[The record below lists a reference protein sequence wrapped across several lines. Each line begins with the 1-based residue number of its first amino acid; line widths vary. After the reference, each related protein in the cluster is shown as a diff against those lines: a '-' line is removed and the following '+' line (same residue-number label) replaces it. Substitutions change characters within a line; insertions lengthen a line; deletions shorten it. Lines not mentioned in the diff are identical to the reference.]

1 MFIDVLVAE
10 IGSTT
15 TLVNAFSGICGDAP
29 RFIAQG
35 QAPTSV
41 LEGDVR
47 AGLRGAIA
55 DMQAKQGWDSLEY
68 GEMFATSSAAGG
80 LRMCVCGLVYDM
92 TVKAAEAAALGAGAI
107 VKLATAGKLSKF
119 DLMDLQEAKPNLILL
134 AGGTDYGER
143 ETALFNAERIAESG
157 LRAPVIYAGN
167 VQNQTHVK
175 AIFDRAGLPC
185 TVTENVYPK
194 LDLLNIEPARR
205 IIHKVFEEHIIK
217 APGMEHIRDMVTGAI
232 MPTPGAV
239 MEASQLLYGA
249 IGDLVVVD
257 IGGETTDVNSVTKG
271 WDEIASIQTRPEP
284 FAKRTVEGDLG
295 LYVNAKNLVAML
307 GEEALSR
314 ELSLDVPAVME
325 HYRPIP
331 DTEAQFRLTERL
343 CREAGVRALTR
354 HAGALRY
361 IYTPSGRK
369 TVAEGKDLTQV
380 KYIVGTGGALTRLP
394 HREALLRALADC
406 NTAKMMLYPREGE
419 LSLLFD
425 DDYIMASLG
434 GCAAPDETFPWH
446 LRRFA
451 GGCLSRIRFRDS
463 PEIQTS
469 PNIEIAK
476 LRPEGYH
483 VSKDYCRFG
492 PPAREH
498 GAHDRALPCARAHRS
513 ACKQMRVR
521 GCADCRFDGGSGR
534 RFPCGFPR
542 AKPCAAAREQAALSA
557 AYLPALR
564 GG

>member
-107 VKLATAGKLSKF
+107 VKLATAGKLSEF

-175 AIFDRAGLPC
+175 SIFDRAGLPC

-205 IIHKVFEEHIIK
+205 IIHKVFEEHIVK

-232 MPTPGAV
+232 MPTP
-239 MEASQLLYGA
+239 
-249 IGDLVVVD
+249 
-257 IGGETTDVNSVTKG
+257 
-271 WDEIASIQTRPEP
+271 
-284 FAKRTVEGDLG
+284 
-295 LYVNAKNLVAML
+295 
-307 GEEALSR
+307 
-314 ELSLDVPAVME
+314 
-325 HYRPIP
+325 
-331 DTEAQFRLTERL
+331 
-343 CREAGVRALTR
+343 
-354 HAGALRY
+354 
-361 IYTPSGRK
+361 
-369 TVAEGKDLTQV
+369 
-380 KYIVGTGGALTRLP
+380 
-394 HREALLRALADC
+394 
-406 NTAKMMLYPREGE
+406 
-419 LSLLFD
+419 
-425 DDYIMASLG
+425 
-434 GCAAPDETFPWH
+434 
-446 LRRFA
+446 
-451 GGCLSRIRFRDS
+451 
-463 PEIQTS
+463 
-469 PNIEIAK
+469 
-476 LRPEGYH
+476 
-483 VSKDYCRFG
+483 
-492 PPAREH
+492 AR
-498 GAHDRALPCARAHRS
+498 
-513 ACKQMRVR
+513 
-521 GCADCRFDGGSGR
+521 
-534 RFPCGFPR
+534 
-542 AKPCAAAREQAALSA
+542 
-557 AYLPALR
+557 
-564 GG
+564 

>member
-107 VKLATAGKLSKF
+107 VKLATAGKLSEF

-157 LRAPVIYAGN
+157 LRVPVIYAGN

-175 AIFDRAGLPC
+175 SIFDRAGLPC

-205 IIHKVFEEHIIK
+205 IIHKVFEEHIVK

-257 IGGETTDVNSVTKG
+257 IGGATTDVHSVTNG
-271 WDEIASIQTRPEP
+271 SDEIASIQTRPEP
-284 FAKRTVEGDLG
+284 LTLIHISE
-295 LYVNAKNLVAML
+295 
-307 GEEALSR
+307 
-314 ELSLDVPAVME
+314 PT
-325 HYRPIP
+325 RP
-331 DTEAQFRLTERL
+331 
-343 CREAGVRALTR
+343 
-354 HAGALRY
+354 
-361 IYTPSGRK
+361 
-369 TVAEGKDLTQV
+369 
-380 KYIVGTGGALTRLP
+380 
-394 HREALLRALADC
+394 
-406 NTAKMMLYPREGE
+406 
-419 LSLLFD
+419 
-425 DDYIMASLG
+425 
-434 GCAAPDETFPWH
+434 
-446 LRRFA
+446 
-451 GGCLSRIRFRDS
+451 
-463 PEIQTS
+463 
-469 PNIEIAK
+469 
-476 LRPEGYH
+476 
-483 VSKDYCRFG
+483 
-492 PPAREH
+492 
-498 GAHDRALPCARAHRS
+498 
-513 ACKQMRVR
+513 
-521 GCADCRFDGGSGR
+521 
-534 RFPCGFPR
+534 
-542 AKPCAAAREQAALSA
+542 
-557 AYLPALR
+557 
-564 GG
+564 